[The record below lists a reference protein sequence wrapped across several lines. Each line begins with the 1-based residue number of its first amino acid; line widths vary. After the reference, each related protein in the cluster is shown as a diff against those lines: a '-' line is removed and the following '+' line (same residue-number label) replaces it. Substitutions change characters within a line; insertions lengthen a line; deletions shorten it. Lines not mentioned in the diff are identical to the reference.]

1 MFLYDT
7 GNFAYFQYFSFETSF
22 LINAI
27 SFQKTRV
34 RFLVQSARMKMQYF
48 HKKTALPEGNVK
60 ANGIGSTKLTYH
72 KERRFP
78 SSYFTFSKILFQFK
92 NLV

>member
-1 MFLYDT
+1 MFLHDT

-34 RFLVQSARMKMQYF
+34 RFLVQSAKIEN
-48 HKKTALPEGNVK
+48 A
-60 ANGIGSTKLTYH
+60 I
-72 KERRFP
+72 FP
-78 SSYFTFSKILFQFK
+78 
-92 NLV
+92 